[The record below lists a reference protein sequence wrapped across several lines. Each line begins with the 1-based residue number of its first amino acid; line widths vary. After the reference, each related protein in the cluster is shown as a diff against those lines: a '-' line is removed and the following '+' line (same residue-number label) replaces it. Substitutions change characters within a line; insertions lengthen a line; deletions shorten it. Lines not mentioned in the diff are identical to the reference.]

1 LDARFYLSF
10 FNNLQSVAEHHYRPA
25 VEEYRSSYDDWNVP
39 GDLSEWAE
47 CVGEDVD
54 RPRSLVVWGPS
65 RTGKTEWARSLGNH
79 VFFSGMFDLSV
90 WRGDCDYV
98 VFDDVSFTSMDFFKC
113 WFGAQKEFSVTDKY
127 MRKRRIMHGKPCVGC
142 FNHDIRAMSW
152 ADIDWMEINCLFVNI
167 VDKLF

>member
-1 LDARFYLSF
+1 MDPRLYVSS
-10 FNNLQSVAEHHYRPA
+10 FNNVRSVAEHHFPA
-25 VEEYRSSYDDWNVP
+25 VEAVYESVYDSWNVP
-39 GDLSEWAE
+39 GVLSEWAE
-47 CVGEDVD
+47 CIGEDVD
-54 RPRSLVVWGPS
+54 RPLSLVIWGPS

-90 WRGDCDYV
+90 LRSEYDYV

-127 MRKRRIMHGKPCVGC
+127 MRKQRIMHGKPCVGC
-142 FNHDIRAMSW
+142 FNHDIRAMLW
-152 ADIDWMEINCLFVNI
+152 ADIEWLELNCLFVNV